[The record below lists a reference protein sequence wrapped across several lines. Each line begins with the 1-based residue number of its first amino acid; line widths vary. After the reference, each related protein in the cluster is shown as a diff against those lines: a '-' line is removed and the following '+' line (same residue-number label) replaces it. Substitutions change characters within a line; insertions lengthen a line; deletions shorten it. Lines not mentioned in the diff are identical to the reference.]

1 MRGPLPELPEFVD
14 PFRLARRRAH
24 LRSAV
29 PLAAMTRLGAL
40 VRNGAG
46 EAQADFRFAMSAA
59 GAARL
64 DGRLDLLAS
73 LTCQRCLGSLDLR
86 LRPEVRVSF
95 TQGGGAL
102 ERAEL
107 AAGYEPLDCTGPIEL
122 ATLAEDELLLALPEF
137 PMHRRGA
144 CAPGGGAAALA
155 PEAAEDGVERL
166 PFSSLGALRARLEQS
181 RT

>member
-1 MRGPLPELPEFVD
+1 MRGPLPEFVD
-14 PFRLARRRAH
+14 PFRLARQRAH

-40 VRNGAG
+40 LRNEAG
-46 EAQADFRFAMSAA
+46 DAEIDLRFGMSAA

-73 LTCQRCLGSLDLR
+73 LTCQRCLGPLGHR

-95 TQGGGAL
+95 TEGGEAL
-102 ERAEL
+102 EKAEL

-122 ATLAEDELLLALPEF
+122 AILIEDELLLALPSF

-144 CAPGGGAAALA
+144 CAVGGGAQA
-155 PEAAEDGVERL
+155 PVPEDAGGGPERL

>member
-1 MRGPLPELPEFVD
+1 MRGPLPEFVD
-14 PFRLARRRAH
+14 PFRLARRRARI
-24 LRSAV
+24 RSAV
-29 PLAAMTRLGAL
+29 PLTAMTRLGAL
-40 VRNGAG
+40 VRNESG
-46 EAQADFRFAMSAA
+46 EADVDFRFGLSAA

-73 LTCQRCLGSLDLR
+73 LTCQRCLGPLDLR

-95 TQGGGAL
+95 TEGGGAS
-102 ERAEL
+102 EKAEL

-122 ATLAEDELLLALPEF
+122 AALAEDELLLALPDF

-144 CAPGGGAAALA
+144 CAAAGRGAYAPA
-155 PEAAEDGVERL
+155 PEAAGGGPERL
-166 PFSSLGALRARLEQS
+166 PFAGLGALRARLEQS